1 MEPFLFYVMTENDQY
16 GCHFVGYFSK
26 EKRGLGPPAT
36 LQPHASYEKS
46 GRSSKSAD
54 MDSTADPS
62 VLTNPGNN
70 VSCILV
76 LPIHMRRGFGRVLIE
91 FSYLL
96 TRVERKTGSP
106 EKPLSD
112 MGLVSYRSYW
122 RATLCKL
129 LLQYKDRHGQSRPP
143 SVASMAQETG
153 MTPDDIVFTLEAL
166 RFLVRDPVTKTY
178 ALRLDYDY
186 IEEYVNKAE
195 QKAKITID
203 PERLGWTPYLMGR
216 PTNYFAL
223 GEEAHVP
230 IHAKAQRSE
239 LEKDVKSTGATDG
252 AATGQGAAGNGSVSP
267 KSHRR
272 SPEPLASNKDVVS
285 TLSSGAEPL
294 SRPATGY
301 TTATN
306 MMSGTS
312 SRRLSAETF
321 HSSTSVTN
329 IPPTRYEIFPPL
341 PGQAPSTAKRRPGRP
356 FGTRGTRR
364 TATGTTST
372 RRSVVNT
379 ATHAPA
385 PLQVSDITTV
395 AETLISDPTA
405 PLLKRPRGRPR
416 GSTNRSRLSH
426 TVSATALDEGPAFNI
441 GARNSRGRRASAI
454 EHHADGAAELSAS
467 VNTRAQVNGLEG
479 HEQNAILISDDVQ
492 LATTN
497 LDPALFDTSEQQPTD
512 VQTTAKL
519 QINSTV
525 IPTPQPEQSTNDEL
539 LENEASS
546 AQMNKAGEVAD
557 GEDIDADGEADDN
570 EPVAPPSVGNH
581 NRDGDFQARQGDEE
595 EDEDAEG
602 EEDD

>member
-1 MEPFLFYVMTENDQY
+1 
-16 GCHFVGYFSK
+16 
-26 EKRGLGPPAT
+26 
-36 LQPHASYEKS
+36 
-46 GRSSKSAD
+46 
-54 MDSTADPS
+54 
-62 VLTNPGNN
+62 
-70 VSCILV
+70 
-76 LPIHMRRGFGRVLIE
+76 MRRGFGRVLIE

-379 ATHAPA
+379 ATHALT

-405 PLLKRPRGRPR
+405 PLKRPRGRPR

-426 TVSATALDEGPAFNI
+426 TVSATAMDEGPAFNV

-454 EHHADGAAELSAS
+454 EHHADGAAELSGS

-497 LDPALFDTSEQQPTD
+497 LDPALFDTSEQQLTD

-539 LENEASS
+539 LENEASN

-570 EPVAPPSVGNH
+570 EPVAPPSVGND